1 MHVKDGKGERAMQQ
15 VELVELNEA
24 NMESAGCYCLRSKP
38 GSSGYINK
46 NGWLLGRFQEGLK
59 YLKISENGKAAGFI
73 EYTPIEYS
81 SRVVHGENYMVI
93 HCLWVQITGKG
104 YASALIER
112 CLQDAREQGK
122 DGVIVITNS
131 NTSWTPGKDVFLKHQ
146 FEEIEQAPYGFELL
160 AHKFGKSPDPYFPK
174 DWEERLNRI
183 SGLTIL
189 RTQQCPFL
197 DIATDNVVEAAKKLG
212 IRPEIID
219 MKSRDQ
225 LLRMSP
231 TPYGVYG
238 VIYRNQLISFHRL
251 TVHSAMKRLKELSG
265 GKVNVC

>member
-1 MHVKDGKGERAMQQ
+1 MQQ
-15 VELVELNEA
+15 YELVELNESNIDA
-24 NMESAGCYCLRSKP
+24 EGCYCLRSKP
-38 GSSGYINK
+38 SSTGYINK
-46 NGWLLGRFQEGLK
+46 NEWLLGRFEEGLK
-59 YLKISENGKAAGFI
+59 YIKITENGKAAGFI

-81 SRVVHGENYMVI
+81 SRVVHGENYLII

-104 YASALIER
+104 YASTLIDK
-112 CLQDAREQGK
+112 CLQDGRDQGK
-122 DGVIVITNS
+122 DGVIVITNP
-131 NTSWTPGKDVFLKHQ
+131 NTSWTPGKDVFLKHH
-146 FEEIEQAPYGFELL
+146 FEDIEHAPYGFELL
-160 AHKFGKSPDPYFPK
+160 VHKFGKSPDPYFPK

-212 IRPEIID
+212 IHPEIID
-219 MKSRDQ
+219 MKSREQ

-238 VIYRNQLISFHRL
+238 VVYRNQLISFHRL